1 MRRDQTTM
9 NLSPEVILTTRH
21 HYLPLLNRLEIIFHE
36 MDRTYAAVAEQYG
49 FRCSG
54 CVDNCCLTR
63 FYHHT
68 HLEYLYLVEG
78 MRTLESGVRQAVK
91 KQALAV
97 STRMAEADDRG
108 EALRIMCPLN
118 RDGRCIL
125 YPYRPMICRLHG
137 IPHELHRPGGNV
149 IKNPGCDVFFEQ
161 IHESGKTDY
170 IRFDRTPFY
179 RQMAMLEKE
188 LRLKTGHADKIKLTI
203 AQMLTTITDR
213 AYEID

>member
-1 MRRDQTTM
+1 M
-9 NLSPEVILTTRH
+9 NLTPEPFLTTRH
-21 HYLPLLNRLEIIFHE
+21 RYLPLLNRLEIIFRD

-49 FRCSG
+49 FRCNG
-54 CVDNCCLTR
+54 CVENCCLTR

-68 HLEYLYLVEG
+68 LLEYLYLVEG
-78 MRTLESGVRQAVK
+78 MGTLDASARQAVL

-97 STRMAEADDRG
+97 STRMAGADRRG

-118 RDGRCIL
+118 QDGRCTL

-137 IPHELHRPGGNV
+137 IPHELHRPDGDV
-149 IKNPGCDVFFEQ
+149 IKNPGCDEFFKGCR
-161 IHESGKTDY
+161 ESGKTAY

-188 LRLKTGHADKIKLTI
+188 LRLQTGYADTIKLTI
-203 AQMLTTITDR
+203 AQMLVTITGS